1 METAS
6 ENRRRLEALPTFLRP
21 RFRLFLSID
30 LVGSTASKQRP
41 NFPITE
47 PGRLWA
53 DGGMAPPWLS
63 PIANFF
69 GSFREAFIREWK
81 TFRGSIASE
90 LRIEVNIDPSFWK
103 ANGDELIFVKELDDR
118 REILGC
124 IHAWLLAL
132 KAVRPVLQKDGLD
145 AKATAWTAGF
155 PVTNSELVFQLNPG
169 SQSDPYEDYED
180 EPRLLQFSLL
190 EKWYQ
195 ESDSQISLL
204 MDFIGPSIDIGFRLT
219 AHSSARRF
227 VISIDIAYFLANTP
241 LPPTSKIKVPPIIYG
256 GKEVLKGVL
265 GGKPY
270 PIFWID
276 TMAPS
281 SKEVPKPED
290 KLLNPP
296 PLTDISG
303 FCVEFY
309 RQHSADMFEPF
320 IYREHESLYG
330 NFPRNYIAA
339 LEHLCVT
346 WEKERGRYSGER
358 LDAAPSDETENLTDA
373 EAAQKERD
381 IIAAIE
387 RVSSKR

>member
-1 METAS
+1 MGTAS
-6 ENRRRLEALPTFLRP
+6 ENRRRLEALPIFLRP
-21 RFRLFLSID
+21 RFRLFLSVD

-41 NFPITE
+41 NLPIKE

-69 GSFREAFIREWK
+69 GSFREAFVREWK
-81 TFRGSIASE
+81 IFRGPIASQ
-90 LRIEVNIDPSFWK
+90 LRINVAIDPSFWK

-124 IHAWLLAL
+124 IHAWLKAL
-132 KAVRPVLQKDGLD
+132 KAVRPILAKSGLD

-169 SQSDPYEDYED
+169 SQGGPYEDD
-180 EPRLLQFSLL
+180 PRLLQFALL
-190 EKWYQ
+190 ERWY
-195 ESDSQISLL
+195 EDSNSQISLL

-219 AHSSARRF
+219 AHSSARKF
-227 VISIDIAYFLANTP
+227 VVSVDIAYLLAHTP
-241 LPPTSKIKVPPIIYG
+241 LPPTSEIKVPPIIYG

-265 GGKPY
+265 GGRPY

-281 SKEVPKPED
+281 LQEVAKPED

-296 PLTDISG
+296 QLSDVSA
-303 FCVEFY
+303 FCIEFY
-309 RQHSADMFEPF
+309 NNHAAEMFVPF
-320 IYREHESLYG
+320 IYREHEGLYG
-330 NFPRNYIAA
+330 DFPENYIEA
-339 LEHLCVT
+339 LEHLCAT
-346 WEKERGRYSGER
+346 WEKEKKRYSGET
-358 LDAAPSDETENLTDA
+358 LDTTGPDESENLTDT
-373 EAAQKERD
+373 EAARKEQD
-381 IIAAIE
+381 IIDAIE
-387 RVSSKR
+387 RNSSKK

>member
-1 METAS
+1 MATAI
-6 ENRRRLEALPTFLRP
+6 EKQRRLEALPIFLRP
-21 RFRLFLSID
+21 RFRLFLSVD
-30 LVGSTASKQRP
+30 LIGSTASKQRP
-41 NFPITE
+41 NFPIKE

-81 TFRGSIASE
+81 IFRGSVSSE
-90 LRIEVNIDPSFWK
+90 LRIDVANDPTFWK

-124 IHAWLLAL
+124 MLAWLQAL
-132 KAVRPVLQKDGLD
+132 KAVRPILEKDGLD

-169 SQSDPYEDYED
+169 AQNAQYEDD
-180 EPRLLQFSLL
+180 PRLLQFSLL

-195 ESDSQISLL
+195 DSASQISLL

-227 VISIDIAYFLANTP
+227 VISVDIAYFLANIL
-241 LPPTSKIKVPPIIYG
+241 LPPKSEAKIPRILYG

-276 TMAPS
+276 TKAPAPM
-281 SKEVPKPED
+281 EAATPED
-290 KLLNPP
+290 KLLGYTQ
-296 PLTDISG
+296 LRDVSD
-303 FCVEFY
+303 FCVDFY
-309 RQHSADMFEPF
+309 TEHSAEMFVPF
-320 IYREHESLYG
+320 IYREDENLYG
-330 NFPRNYIAA
+330 NFPENYIEA
-339 LEHLCVT
+339 LEHLYGT
-346 WEKERGRYSGER
+346 WEKEKKRYSGEAI
-358 LDAAPSDETENLTDA
+358 DAASSEGIEGLTVEEVA
-373 EAAQKERD
+373 RKEED
-381 IIAAIE
+381 IIAAIARILSE
-387 RVSSKR
+387 K